1 MKPVLSNDSTVRIKI
16 LQWVNGIK
24 YNTMVFVRTDNGPHP
39 PPHWSFLLS
48 WWPCFLPDSW
58 PTLGLPIIQPHELVI
73 FWVPPGPTFHHLQT
87 CGTLFRLKVYSPEI
101 ARGVP
106 RGRHSKPRTSVT
118 ERRRRTHLLSSVCMI
133 IRAPSSSGKSTTESS
148 WADLSLRLQLLI
160 HGPRLGQLFVKWGA
174 FLPSCSPLNG
184 LGLKKKTTF
193 LTSRGVLGLQE
204 TSHGVHSLQEKRP

>member
-1 MKPVLSNDSTVRIKI
+1 MKPVLRNDSTIRIKI

-39 PPHWSFLLS
+39 PPHWCFLLS
-48 WWPCFLPDSW
+48 WGSCFLPDSW

-73 FWVPPGPTFHHLQT
+73 FWVSLGPTFHHLQT
-87 CGTLFRLKVYSPEI
+87 CGTPFCLKVYSSEI
-101 ARGVP
+101 AWGVP
-106 RGRHSKPRTSVT
+106 RGRHSKARTSVVLCLT
-118 ERRRRTHLLSSVCMI
+118 ERRRTHLLSSVCMI

-148 WADLSLRLQLLI
+148 WADPALRLQLLI

-184 LGLKKKTTF
+184 LGLK
-193 LTSRGVLGLQE
+193 
-204 TSHGVHSLQEKRP
+204 EKNYLLNITRCS